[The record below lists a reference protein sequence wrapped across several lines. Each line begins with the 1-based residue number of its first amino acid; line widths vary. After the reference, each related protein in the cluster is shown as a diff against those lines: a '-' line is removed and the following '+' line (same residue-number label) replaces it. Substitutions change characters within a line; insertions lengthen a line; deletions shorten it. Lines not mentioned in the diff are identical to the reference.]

1 MSDRVEL
8 NREAF
13 ARTLARNEMRTA
25 RLGTFTKHD
34 ALFDKLWARG
44 LRSLSRDVYESWRGR
59 TRLRRRAACGGAADG
74 FRAGRGRAFRRVQ
87 CQEPLLPA
95 HRRAL
100 ADQCKG
106 CTSRVGDL
114 LREYTTGNPKF
125 TQNLWRNNLVI
136 IQTYYQIDPRLHKSK
151 KRS

>member
-1 MSDRVEL
+1 MAKQNPRDHVSLEGHTCGHVDASEFVHGIVDKDFRSVYVDDRHIE
-8 NREAF
+8 EI
-13 ARTLARNEMRTA
+13 
-25 RLGTFTKHD
+25 
-34 ALFDKLWARG
+34 ALM
-44 LRSLSRDVYESWRGR
+44 YEH
-59 TRLRRRAACGGAADG
+59 L
-74 FRAGRGRAFRRVQ
+74 VV
-87 CQEPLLPA
+87 
-95 HRRAL
+95 
-100 ADQCKG
+100 DQCKG